1 MKLSPNMRKLLVSEI
16 RLAADNMSASKNILE
31 KIYFFSAVYGI
42 FNRVMN
48 IEFDPELNFIHQVTG
63 SSYSLMSNSMMA
75 IKSGQMVNTFGE
87 NLFSKLEDSL
97 KQLANNIEKDE
108 PTYISLHEI
117 VNLSYSTSGNGHY
130 LVLKGKISV

>member
-1 MKLSPNMRKLLVSEI
+1 MKLSPNMRQLLVSEVRSI
-16 RLAADNMSASKNILE
+16 VDNMSSSQSTLE
-31 KIYFFSAVYGI
+31 KLYFFSAVFGV

-48 IEFDPELNFIHQVTG
+48 IEFDPELNFIYQVTG
-63 SSYSLMSNSMMA
+63 SSYSLMSTSMGA
-75 IKSGQMVNTFGE
+75 IKSGQLVNTFGE

-108 PTYISLHEI
+108 PTYITLQEI

-130 LVLKGKISV
+130 LALKGKLSV

>member
-1 MKLSPNMRKLLVSEI
+1 MRKLLVSEI

-97 KQLANNIEKDE
+97 KQLANDIEKDE
-108 PTYISLHEI
+108 PTYISLQEI

-130 LVLKGKISV
+130 LVLQGKISV